1 MAIDNA
7 KILSIVKR
15 KPQIRILSDEEV
27 EWFISSAIRKYISTK
42 YPFSSTFKDVDE
54 LVGNEIKILENW
66 VISATIAMIES
77 MGIGIIQSYS
87 ENGLSVKYA
96 TMIEGIPESL
106 LDEIVPSAGVS

>member
-77 MGIGIIQSYS
+77 MGNWNYPILFR
-87 ENGLSVKYA
+87 EW
-96 TMIEGIPESL
+96 IERQVCN
-106 LDEIVPSAGVS
+106 DD